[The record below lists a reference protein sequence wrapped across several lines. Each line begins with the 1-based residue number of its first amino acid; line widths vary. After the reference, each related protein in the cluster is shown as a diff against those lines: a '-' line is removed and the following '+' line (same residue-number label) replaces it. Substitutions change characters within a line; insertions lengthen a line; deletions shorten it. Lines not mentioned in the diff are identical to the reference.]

1 MVFEQIV
8 KLSWIE
14 RKENAFFLGL
24 IYTLLALFSSRLI
37 FPRSMGLMSVAFTSI
52 LLIPSLNVL
61 LAQEENQEVREKKLS
76 IKLFWKDHNDVLKVY
91 IFVFLGIFIGYL
103 IFGAFYD
110 TTTLFSRFEPQLNAA
125 QITTEFIPFTQNN
138 PYECLSNLD
147 LPAVLQNPSFLRIVR
162 NNLLIFIVSF
172 ILSLIYGAGAVLF
185 ITWNAS
191 VWGVV
196 FGFIAKK
203 ASSVAT
209 SNSIAVFSS
218 QIVPFLPH
226 MVTEA
231 AAYVIAA
238 IMGGILSKAIIR
250 EKIGTKKFNHILTDA
265 LIVLIFGMA
274 VVFIAGIIEVAAGSC
289 F

>member
-91 IFVFLGIFIGYL
+91 VFVFLGIFIGYL

-110 TTTLFSRFEPQLNAA
+110 TNTLFTRFEPQLNAA
-125 QITTEFIPFTQNN
+125 QITSEFIPFAQNN
-138 PYECLSNLD
+138 PYECLYTLD
-147 LPAVLQNPSFLRIVR
+147 LPVVLRNPGFLRIVR
-162 NNLLIFIVSF
+162 NNLLIFVVSF

-203 ASSVAT
+203 ASSVAA
-209 SNSIAVFSS
+209 SNSISAFTS
-218 QIVPFLPH
+218 QIIPFLPH

-231 AAYVIAA
+231 SAYVIAA

-265 LIVLIFGMA
+265 LMVLIFGMF